1 LHFATRGS
9 GQADEVVMDLRRK
22 LKGVVLAW
30 LTAEVVAFA
39 TAVHLWG
46 WPTTLLI
53 GFLTSAFGIYLL
65 RRVGREGL
73 GVLKKAME
81 SPTGFGVEIPSGGV
95 LRILSGLLLVIP
107 GFVSD
112 LAGILLLAPFVRER
126 VTHHFMPP
134 PQRRSQSG
142 VGVVDLDPNEWR
154 TGQAQD
160 TGPSC
165 EPPPGMLPG
174 EPKAAHSRRQVDE

>member
-22 LKGVVLAW
+22 LKVAVFAW
-30 LTAEVVAFA
+30 LMAEVAAFA
-39 TAVHLWG
+39 VAVYLWG

-81 SPTGFGVEIPSGGV
+81 SPSGFGVEVPSGGV
-95 LRILSGLLLVIP
+95 LRLLSGLLLLIP

-112 LAGILLLAPFVRER
+112 LAGILLLAPFIRER
-126 VTHHFMPP
+126 VANQFMPS
-134 PQRRSQSG
+134 PQRRSQN
-142 VGVVDLDPNEWR
+142 GVVDLDPNEWR
-154 TGQAQD
+154 TGQTPD
-160 TGPSC
+160 RGPSC
-165 EPPPGMLPG
+165 EPVPGMLPG